1 MRKSFNFY
9 ASYFEIASE
18 LNDNDRLCFYDALIS
33 YQLTGDN
40 CKLNQ
45 LSGMAKFAYISQK
58 HSIESQVKGH
68 IDKSKSLSNKPFTGY
83 INTEKITPMLD
94 PMQGGVQGGE
104 VQLKL
109 QSTSISTSIIES
121 KKENKINV
129 FDFKK
134 SLLSLG
140 VNESLVNDWL
150 VVRKTKKASNTQTA
164 LNGFLNQVELSGLTI
179 EKVIEMCIYKSWV
192 GFEAKWIEK
201 TENVIPIKKNVSN
214 AEFFANMS
222 PEEKE
227 KWF

>member
-18 LNDNDRLCFYDALIS
+18 LNENDRLCFYDALIS

-40 CKLNQ
+40 YKLNQ

-68 IDKSKSLSNKPFTGY
+68 IDKSKSLANKPFTGY
-83 INTEKITPMLD
+83 INTEKITPILD
-94 PMQGGVQGGE
+94 PIQGGAVGGA
-104 VQLKL
+104 VQLKIE
-109 QSTSISTSIIES
+109 STSISTSIIES

-140 VNESLVNDWL
+140 LNESLVNDWL
-150 VVRKTKKASNTQTA
+150 VVRKNKKASNTETA
-164 LNGFLNQVELSGLTI
+164 YKSFLKQVELSKMQL
-179 EKVIEMCIYKSWV
+179 EKVIEMCVYKSWV

-201 TENVIPIKKNVSN
+201 TENVIPMKNVSN
-214 AEFFANMS
+214 AEFFSNMS